1 MKNANSVRWRRRA
14 GWTLGLTA
22 LLAGGAGLAV
32 LGGWK
37 PWAALQAPAEKP
49 ASATPPAQV
58 TAVPL
63 EFSPQEVVQP
73 QRSAWS
79 HRLEFSGPL
88 VAPQTATV
96 RARAS
101 GTLVALEVAEGSRVQ
116 AGQVLGRIDLPDL
129 GSRLAERQAQL
140 EATEAAL
147 AQAQRTHG
155 NNQSLAQQ
163 QFISPSALDSS
174 RLALQSAQAQ
184 RAAAAAAL
192 DTTRSGLR
200 DARLLAPIAGI
211 VARRH
216 ALPGEQLAPEQAVLT
231 VVDLRQLELAGS
243 VGTHELARLAPG
255 LPVLV
260 QVEGMPE
267 PVAGQIARIAPAAEP
282 GTRSI
287 GITISLP
294 NPGERLRAGQYALA
308 SAALAPA
315 AGSPEALTVPEAAL
329 LQAHGQD
336 QVWVIADGVLARR
349 AVQLGRRDGATG
361 RVEVLQGLT
370 PDSQVLAARFD
381 ALREGAPA
389 RIAQAPVPRTQAAA
403 ALAAASAPRTGLAN

>member
-1 MKNANSVRWRRRA
+1 MKITNTGRWRQRG
-14 GWTLGLTA
+14 GWALGLTA
-22 LLAGGAGLAV
+22 LLLGGAGLGV
-32 LGGWK
+32 WGGWK
-37 PWAALQAPAEKP
+37 PWASLQGPAAQA
-49 ASATPPAQV
+49 ASAAPTAKDA
-58 TAVPL
+58 AVPL
-63 EFSPQEVVQP
+63 EFSPHEVVQP

-96 RARAS
+96 RARAG
-101 GTLVALEVAEGSRVQ
+101 GTLIALEVAEGSRVQ
-116 AGQVLGRIDLPDL
+116 AGQVLGRIELPEL
-129 GSRLAERQAQL
+129 GSRMAERQAQL
-140 EATEAAL
+140 EAAEAAL

-163 QFISPSALDSS
+163 QFISASALDSS

-200 DARLLAPIAGI
+200 DARLLAPISGI

-243 VGTHELARLAPG
+243 VGTHEVAQLAPG
-255 LPVLV
+255 LPVQV
-260 QVEGMPE
+260 QVEGLPA

-287 GITISLP
+287 GITIGLP
-294 NPGERLRAGQYALA
+294 NPDERLRAGQYALA
-308 SAALAPA
+308 WAALTPA

-349 AVQLGRRDGATG
+349 AVQLGRRDAAAG
-361 RVEVLQGLT
+361 RVEVLQGLA

-381 ALREGAPA
+381 SLREGAPA
-389 RIAQAPVPRTQAAA
+389 RVASAAAPKAQAAA
-403 ALAAASAPRTGLAN
+403 ALAAASAARTGLAN